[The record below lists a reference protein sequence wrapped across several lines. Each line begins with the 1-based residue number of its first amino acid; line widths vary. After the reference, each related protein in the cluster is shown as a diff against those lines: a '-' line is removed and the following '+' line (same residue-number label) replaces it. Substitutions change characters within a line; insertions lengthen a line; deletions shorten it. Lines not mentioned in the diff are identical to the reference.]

1 MVESGDHGD
10 VRVIVNGVSQGV
22 FAKSAFSSIAVYGL
36 AGNDYLQVDENVKCA
51 DFLFGGSGNDTL
63 LGGGGLSLLDGG
75 AGNDT
80 LVAGEGR
87 SVLLG
92 GDGADLLVAKD
103 GRALL
108 IAGAVDFQDPSVGAY
123 SQPLCDL
130 TQAWNA
136 PDQTYAARAAAVDAV
151 ISGHVFDD
159 HNIDVLVGGDGGDL
173 YYKSAG
179 DLLLGKTKGER
190 AVTI

>member
-1 MVESGDHGD
+1 M
-10 VRVIVNGVSQGV
+10 
-22 FAKSAFSSIAVYGL
+22 
-36 AGNDYLQVDENVKCA
+36 
-51 DFLFGGSGNDTL
+51 
-63 LGGGGLSLLDGG
+63 
-75 AGNDT
+75 
-80 LVAGEGR
+80 LVGGEGR

-92 GDGADLLVAKD
+92 GGGADLLLGKD

-108 IAGAVDFQDPSVGAY
+108 IAGAVDFQDPAVGTY
-123 SQPLCDL
+123 SKALCDL
-130 TQAWNA
+130 MHAWNA

-151 ISGHVFDD
+151 VSGHVIDD
-159 HNIDVLVGGDGGDL
+159 HNIDLLVGGDGGDL